1 MTSTTSK
8 YENEEQESPRRD
20 SKQRSVAAGGPHTAR
35 NAHIDLTGT
44 PSPKKEHQG
53 KEWCLTIHYRTAM
66 AIATTDAIAL
76 RQEKLVDRQ
85 VALWLIEQI
94 NLNATYSVFGDE
106 VCPKTGQQHFQGY
119 VIFKHRQRESTIR
132 KKFHKT
138 IHWEAAK
145 GNWVENLV
153 YCTKSDTSHPNEIV
167 LTHGKEPEFTD
178 NGEREKSRW
187 KKARLNAQAGKFD
200 DIDDQIYVQNY
211 KNLLAIRA
219 ANICDTEWLKEMPG
233 HWLYGVSGS
242 GKTFKAR
249 TAFPGRVYLKQL
261 NKWWCGYEGEE
272 NVVLEDLDQSHA
284 FLLYYIKIWIDI
296 YPFAAEYK
304 GGHVKQI
311 RPKRIIIT
319 SNHAIKDVF
328 KLSDVLNQED
338 QIAIQRRFHVEHFPF
353 VHPDVKLKLSQIN
366 SVDVTNIPEAV
377 IFNLAPVPLTPIT
390 PIPLQRSESG
400 IDQGVFKAEDY
411 VTPPSIPI
419 REYQPEITLPL
430 RTGETPT
437 QPMSEDEEEEV

>member
-1 MTSTTSK
+1 MTTTTH
-8 YENEEQESPRRD
+8 EFTPPRD
-20 SKQRSVAAGGPHTAR
+20 KITSRSNAARADVHPV
-35 NAHIDLTGT
+35 DLTGS

-76 RQEKLVDRQ
+76 RQEKLMDRQ
-85 VALWLIEQI
+85 VALWVIQQI
-94 NLNATYSVFGDE
+94 NENATYSVFGDE
-106 VCPKTGQQHFQGY
+106 VCPTTHQQHFQGY
-119 VIFKHRQRESTIR
+119 VIFKHRQRLSTIK

-138 IHWEAAK
+138 IHWEPAK
-145 GNWVENLV
+145 GNWVENLA
-153 YCTKSDTSHPNEIV
+153 YCTKEDKNAMTF
-167 LTHGKEPEFTD
+167 GKEPEFTD

-187 KKARLNAQAGKFD
+187 KKARLNAVAGKFD

-219 ANICDTEWLKEMPG
+219 ASICDTEWLKEMPG

-249 TAFPGRVYLKQL
+249 TSFPGRVYLKQL

-272 NVVLEDLDQSHA
+272 NVVIEDLDQSHA
-284 FLLYYIKIWIDI
+284 FLLYYIKIWIDV

-328 KLSDVLNQED
+328 KISDVLSTED

-353 VHPDVKLKLSQIN
+353 VHPDVQMKLSQIRHEDP
-366 SVDVTNIPEAV
+366 VIAPV
-377 IFNLAPVPLTPIT
+377 IFNLDPGQLT
-390 PIPLQRSESG
+390 PIPLTRSVAVV
-400 IDQGVFKAEDY
+400 DPNY
-411 VTPPSIPI
+411 VTPPPLAI
-419 REYQPEITLPL
+419 REYEPVVTFPI
-430 RTGETPT
+430 ETDNT
-437 QPMSEDEEEEV
+437 QPMSDEEEEEGGT